1 MLEPPI
7 VRIRP
12 GRLADAEAIARVYVE
27 AWRSAYAGL
36 IPNTVL
42 VRMSASSQA
51 REWSQQLSRRN
62 LGDAVLVADLPGV
75 GIIGF
80 GSCGAARSSL
90 LPHAGEVFTL
100 YVVPDQQERGIGRA
114 LLFRLFGGLVDR
126 GLDSAIIWVLS
137 QNPARFFYEAMG
149 GRRIADKQERLWNTS
164 LAQTAYGWDDLRL
177 LLRSGDHGS
186 GNHGPFS

>member
-12 GRLADAEAIARVYVE
+12 GRLADAEPIARVYVE

-36 IPNTVL
+36 VPNTVL
-42 VRMSASSQA
+42 VRMSAGAQA
-51 REWSQQLSRRN
+51 REWAQQLSRRN

-80 GSCGAARSSL
+80 GSSGAARSSL

-100 YVVPDQQERGIGRA
+100 YVAPDQQERGIGRA

-126 GLDSAIIWVLS
+126 GLDSAIVWVLS

-149 GRRIADKQERLWNTS
+149 GRRIAAKQERLWNTT

-177 LLRSGDHGS
+177 LRSGDHGS
-186 GNHGPFS
+186 GDHGPPA

>member
-27 AWRSAYAGL
+27 SWRSAYAGL
-36 IPNTVL
+36 IPNAVL
-42 VRMSASSQA
+42 VRMSATAQV

-75 GIIGF
+75 GIVGF

-90 LPHAGEVFTL
+90 LPQAGEVFTL
-100 YVVPDQQERGIGRA
+100 YVAPEHQEHGVGRA
-114 LLFRLFGGLVDR
+114 LLFRLFDGLVDR
-126 GLDSAIIWVLS
+126 GLDSAVIWVLS

-149 GRRIADKQERLWNTS
+149 GRRMAVKQERLWNTAVS
-164 LAQTAYGWDDLRL
+164 QTAYGWDDLRL
-177 LLRSGDHGS
+177 LRSRGS
-186 GNHGPFS
+186 DPSS